1 MFVIFFFFVSLE
13 IGTRWHGTVCSRSE
27 SEFLASGISHHLMS
41 KTGINICF
49 ALLYRK
55 QFVCFLKNSS
65 LYHLVF
71 NSRKIRKRR
80 ERRKI
85 SRGTSHFESVF
96 RKQNRENQVCVR
108 ETGLRWDLECVV
120 AYSLI
125 LGFLFEDACCFLV
138 PRELFPGTMGERV
151 SARLL
156 DMGF

>member
-1 MFVIFFFFVSLE
+1 MEQSVLGLRVSSLLQALV
-13 IGTRWHGTVCSRSE
+13 T
-27 SEFLASGISHHLMS
+27 HLMS

-49 ALLYRK
+49 ALLYHK
-55 QFVCFLKNSS
+55 QFFFFLKNSS

-71 NSRKIRKRR
+71 NSSKIRKRR

-120 AYSLI
+120 AAYLLAYSLI

-138 PRELFPGTMGERV
+138 PGELFPGTMGERV

-156 DMGF
+156 NMGFLRQKIWFLEYL